1 VIYLDTSVALAHLLA
16 EDRMPPPRLWE
27 ETLVS
32 SRLLEYELWNRIHAR
47 GLTATHGEFAREL
60 LQRVALLEL
69 APPVLARALEPFPLL
84 VRTLDALHLSSIEF
98 LLGQRQAVALA
109 TYDIRMEQAARGLG
123 IPLFTL

>member
-1 VIYLDTSVALAHLLA
+1 
-16 EDRMPPPRLWE
+16 MPPPRLWE